1 LRHLRYFVSEHVDG
15 IIWLH
20 RAVSDELRTG
30 ETIVTA
36 GLSLN
41 WSVRKALAL
50 LLVSALSV
58 AVCLSPTSAAQ
69 PQTSQ
74 SSVPTRL
81 EGYLKAI
88 SPGKWLVGD
97 HSILVDAQTAVIEK
111 RGRAEVG
118 AWVIVWGIQDE
129 DGSVHA
135 ELIQVDRPAGSSGP
149 TVQFSG
155 MLRKMTDDL
164 WVIEQTPV
172 RVTGTTMISGN
183 PTIGA
188 LVWIVAEQQNDILAA
203 IAIEV
208 LAQDADA
215 PPVEFEGVIE
225 AFGPEFWKVDGNL
238 VRRTPGTIVIGDPA
252 LDKNAEVRAIAG
264 IDGELVADLIRVV
277 DPTAEARLNA
287 VVTEIAA
294 GPAGEQTWKVL
305 VFPDEPWADPVATTL
320 HIDSNTLVDEGR
332 ATARVG
338 QWAEVRGAEVGSGE
352 YQADVIRLEQPV
364 PVSLQGKF
372 TTASTEAFGTG
383 WWQIND
389 RPVWWASPGR
399 ATAAVELAE
408 SDAVVLGV
416 RLPNGIIWAREVRAL
431 KGGTHPKLPATAPE

>member
-1 LRHLRYFVSEHVDG
+1 M
-15 IIWLH
+15 
-20 RAVSDELRTG
+20 
-30 ETIVTA
+30 TA
-36 GLSLN
+36 GLLLN
-41 WSVRKALAL
+41 RGVRKALAL

-118 AWVIVWGIQDE
+118 AWVLVWGMQDE

-135 ELIQVDRPAGSSGP
+135 ELIQVDRPAGSSEP

-172 RVTGTTMISGN
+172 RVTGTTMITGN

-188 LVWIVAEQQNDILAA
+188 LVWVVAEQQNDMLVA

-215 PPVEFEGVIE
+215 PPVEFEGAIE
-225 AFGPEFWKVDGNL
+225 AFGPDFWKVDGHW
-238 VRRTPGTIVIGDPA
+238 VRRIPGTVVVGDPA

-264 IDGELVADLIRVV
+264 IDGELVADQIRVV

-287 VVTEIAA
+287 VVAEIAT
-294 GPAGEQTWKVL
+294 GSAGEQTWKVL
-305 VFPDEPWADPVATTL
+305 TFLEEPWADPVATTL
-320 HIDSNTLVDEGR
+320 HVDSNTLVDEGR

-338 QWAEVRGAEVGSGE
+338 QWVEVRGVEVGSRE
-352 YQADVIRLEQPV
+352 YQADVVRLEQPV
-364 PVSLQGKF
+364 PVSLQGEF
-372 TTASTEAFGTG
+372 IAASTEAVGTG
-383 WWQIND
+383 WWKIND
-389 RPVWWASPGR
+389 RPVWWAGPGPAM
-399 ATAAVELAE
+399 ATAELTE

-431 KGGTHPKLPATAPE
+431 KGGTHSKPPATTPE